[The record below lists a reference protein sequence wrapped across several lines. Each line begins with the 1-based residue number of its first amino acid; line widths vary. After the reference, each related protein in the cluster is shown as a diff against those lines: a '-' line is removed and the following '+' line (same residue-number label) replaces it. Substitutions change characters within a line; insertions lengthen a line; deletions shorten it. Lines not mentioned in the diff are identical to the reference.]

1 MNRTNWKL
9 IKTAPKDGT
18 EIIGVHISEWG
29 DRQKTL
35 YGPWTVAFRSGRWQ
49 SSWDG
54 VQVIDYMSDFG
65 TDYKTP
71 DLEPTHWIPL
81 PEVVNTDP
89 EGSSRTETVIREV
102 RPSIPSDGFNCIY
115 LYEDGREV
123 GHLNGPQDDPAVIAR
138 AEHWT
143 SPSSEAGRPTIAW
156 LVEWSDL
163 NGNTGSDAYVDEKD
177 ARAAASNIEA
187 YFAVKAKARVM
198 PLYARGDT

>member
-71 DLEPTHWIPL
+71 DSEPTHWIPL

-89 EGSSRTETVIREV
+89 EGSSRTETAIATMLCKSGKFETGEGTCAFVCMGRLGDV
-102 RPSIPSDGFNCIY
+102 RKDGCSHAKRVHAK
-115 LYEDGREV
+115 L
-123 GHLNGPQDDPAVIAR
+123 AATIAEGLR
-138 AEHWT
+138 AECGYDHGY
-143 SPSSEAGRPTIAW
+143 ADG
-156 LVEWSDL
+156 VEWATCHAAVAET
-163 NGNTGSDAYVDEKD
+163 N
-177 ARAAASNIEA
+177 AAASGNTSLVSGASSEQTS
-187 YFAVKAKARVM
+187 
-198 PLYARGDT
+198 PEHSDEG

>member
-81 PEVVNTDP
+81 TEVVNTDP
-89 EGSSRTETVIREV
+89 EGSSRTET
-102 RPSIPSDGFNCIY
+102 
-115 LYEDGREV
+115 
-123 GHLNGPQDDPAVIAR
+123 
-138 AEHWT
+138 
-143 SPSSEAGRPTIAW
+143 AGGGA
-156 LVEWSDL
+156 
-163 NGNTGSDAYVDEKD
+163 
-177 ARAAASNIEA
+177 
-187 YFAVKAKARVM
+187 
-198 PLYARGDT
+198 

>member
-89 EGSSRTETVIREV
+89 EVSSRTETAGWQPIESAVADHVVLVCNPDEGTLPVVAMKVEDTWYQHDLRGTALTPAPKFWMRWPKMPRSTEAV
-102 RPSIPSDGFNCIY
+102 AETDADAQRDDG
-115 LYEDGREV
+115 LLSGV
-123 GHLNGPQDDPAVIAR
+123 SADP
-138 AEHWT
+138 T
-143 SPSSEAGRPTIAW
+143 PT
-156 LVEWSDL
+156 
-163 NGNTGSDAYVDEKD
+163 
-177 ARAAASNIEA
+177 
-187 YFAVKAKARVM
+187 
-198 PLYARGDT
+198 